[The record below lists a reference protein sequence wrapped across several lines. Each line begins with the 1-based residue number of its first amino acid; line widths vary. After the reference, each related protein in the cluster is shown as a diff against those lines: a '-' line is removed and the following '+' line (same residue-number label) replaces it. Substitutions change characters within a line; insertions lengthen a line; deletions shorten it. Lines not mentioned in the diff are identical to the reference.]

1 MKKMFSFAVY
11 VMAAM
16 AMALAMGS
24 CKKENQNVKTNNSG
38 TAVSHF
44 DPSHISDMN
53 AYLGEFKQ
61 KMKQSQYTKDN
72 ETLSL
77 EEAAWH
83 LSSVAN
89 YDFANA
95 NAEFTDLRYDTLQYH
110 VNVTNGH
117 VALSDLNAVYA
128 SMASD
133 IDAFYQNL
141 DLQEKHFRFIGAS
154 VSENG
159 QVRVGLITSY
169 IVLDHTWYFAGD
181 WEAALFCYEWL
192 DDNTYYDWNTGA
204 KQLLE
209 SLINSLE
216 GHNYSMNNNPPVV
229 GRVYYVY
236 TMDTVFTW
244 DNCIDPYGSPFFHDS
259 RLYAALADAH
269 ADPWLEFNEM
279 CYCIDSYLGLP
290 FEYIESNP
298 LLGNQRP
305 VHWEIQCSSYKYLPS
320 PKWYAFCH
328 NLKVTFA
335 QCIIA
340 NENPIQY

>member
-1 MKKMFSFAVY
+1 MFSFAVY

-16 AMALAMGS
+16 AMTLAMGS

-38 TAVSHF
+38 MAVSHF

-181 WEAALFCYEWL
+181 WEAALFCYEWF
-192 DDNTYYDWNTGA
+192 DDNSYYVWNTTA
-204 KQLLE
+204 AHLLAQA
-209 SLINSLE
+209 INFLE
-216 GHNYSMNNNPPVV
+216 GREYSMPELPPV
-229 GRVYYVY
+229 RSYYVY
-236 TMDTVFTW
+236 TTEIVFRH
-244 DNCIDPYGSPFFHDS
+244 DECYDQYGSPFASDS
-259 RLYAALADAH
+259 RLFRVDTDWQDTPL
-269 ADPWLEFNEM
+269 LGLNEM
-279 CYCIDSYLGLP
+279 CYCVDSYTNLP
-290 FEYIESNP
+290 FKYIQEHV
-298 LLGNQRP
+298 GWDGQRP
-305 VHWEIQCSSYKYLPS
+305 VHWTIIPYSYKKPGAPRDYT
-320 PKWYAFCH
+320 FCH
-328 NLKVTFA
+328 DIKVKFG
-335 QCIIA
+335 IRVI